1 MANLSRQAAI
11 MGVAESKLGKV
22 GDMNPLQLQAL
33 AARDALREAGIEKN
47 EVEAVFSAGP
57 FAYMQSVT
65 VAEYLGIIPK
75 YSDSTSVGGSSFEA
89 HIEHA
94 VAGIHAGL
102 FDVAL
107 ITYGSNQKSK
117 QVRPGNRVD
126 SFPFEALYGV
136 PYPIGP
142 YALAAQRHMDQYGT
156 KPEQLAEIAVATR
169 KWANLNPKA
178 YVHGPLEI
186 EDVLNSPV
194 VASPLHKYDCCL
206 ITDGGG
212 AVVVTSERRAK
223 DCRTKPICI
232 LGTGET
238 HTHLNVSSMP
248 DLTTTGAV
256 ISGKHAYE
264 MAGLTSA
271 DIDIVQCYDSFTIT
285 VLLQLED
292 LGFCGKG
299 EGGSFVEN
307 QRTAPG
313 GDLPVNT
320 SGGGLSYNH
329 SGLLGI
335 FLLIEATRQLRG
347 ECGVRQV
354 SGARYALC
362 NGMGGY
368 LSSSCTVILGRD

>member
-1 MANLSRQAAI
+1 LVNLSRQAVI
-11 MGVAESKLGKV
+11 VGVAESKLGKV
-22 GDMNPLQLQAL
+22 EDMNPLQLQSM
-33 AARDALREAGIEKN
+33 AARDALKEAGIDKS

-57 FAYMQSVT
+57 FAYMQSIS
-65 VAEYLGIIPK
+65 VAEYLSIIPK
-75 YSDSTSVGGSSFEA
+75 YSDSTSIGGSSFEA

-117 QVRPGNRVD
+117 KVRPGNRVD

-136 PYPIGP
+136 PYPVGP
-142 YALAAQRHMDQYGT
+142 YALAAQRHMDLYGT
-156 KPEQLAEIAVATR
+156 KSAQLAEIAVATR

-178 YVHGPLEI
+178 YAQGPLEI
-186 EDVLNSPV
+186 EDVLNSPLI
-194 VASPLHKYDCCL
+194 ASPLHKYDCCL

-212 AVVVTSERRAK
+212 AIVVTSGRRAK
-223 DCRTKPICI
+223 DCRTKPVWV

-238 HTHLNVSSMP
+238 HTHLNISSMP

-256 ISGKHAYE
+256 LSGKRAFE
-264 MAGLTSA
+264 MAGLTPN
-271 DIDIVQCYDSFTIT
+271 DIDLVQCYDSFTIT

-292 LGFCGKG
+292 LGFCEKG
-299 EGGSFVEN
+299 EGGKFVEN
-307 QRTAPG
+307 QSTAPG
-313 GDLPVNT
+313 GALPVNT

-329 SGLLGI
+329 PGLLGI

-347 ECGVRQV
+347 ECGERQV
-354 SGARYALC
+354 HDAQFALC
-362 NGMGGY
+362 NGMGGF
-368 LSSSCTVILGRD
+368 LSSSSTVILGRD